1 MHETAL
7 MESVL
12 AILRESA
19 KANGIQKITKVKLK
33 VGELTN
39 ALPEALELAFEAAK
53 GDLLAKNAVL
63 EIEQVKAQVFC
74 RNCRKISTMYCFFSY
89 CSHCLSSNVKI
100 IAGAELL
107 IDYYEGE

>member
-12 AILRESA
+12 AIIYDSA
-19 KANGIQKITKVKLK
+19 KENGLKKVTKVKLK

-39 ALPEALELAFEAAK
+39 ALPEALELAFEASK
-53 GDLLAKNAVL
+53 GEILDIDAVL
-63 EIEQVKAQVFC
+63 EIEFVKTTIYCPQCNQSFIVDDFKFSCPNCLAQ
-74 RNCRKISTMYCFFSY
+74 K
-89 CSHCLSSNVKI
+89 VKI
-100 IAGAELL
+100 IAGEELL